1 VRLIEEATHTRWC
14 MFFFF
19 LSGGRLAYLI
29 YLFKMKKIRTEFEII
44 EQLLHVR
51 ARYDVVGI

>member
-1 VRLIEEATHTRWC
+1 LLIEDATHTRLC

-29 YLFKMKKIRTEFEII
+29 YLFKMKKFVPN
-44 EQLLHVR
+44 LK
-51 ARYDVVGI
+51 